1 MAPRESVTSH
11 AEAATGPVAD
21 DVVPTSQ
28 RAWVPPSADDFEIT
42 PEAAMYSGR
51 R

>member
-1 MAPRESVTSH
+1 MSPHESVTSH
-11 AEAATGPVAD
+11 ARAAAGPVAD
-21 DVVPTSQ
+21 GAVPTSQ
-28 RAWVPPSADDFEIT
+28 RAWFPPSADDFEIT